1 MTRERRKATTAL
13 TKSQASKNTN
23 SHPTSASSRLSV
35 TVVPDLPEEEYTD
48 DTTAHEPGSELL
60 EEVHDS
66 GAAYLNDSTAHEMNS
81 IATDELLAKSKSKPS
96 ANTSTDPTTLYLNEI
111 GFMSLLN
118 AEQEVRLA
126 RQALQGNGDSRKQMI
141 EANLR
146 LVVAIAKRYQNRG
159 LSLLDLIAEGNL
171 GLIRAVEKYDPE
183 LGYRFSTYATWWIKQ
198 TIDRALMN
206 QSRTIRLP
214 VHIAKELGLC
224 LKLIDQIRD
233 REGRVPT
240 LPEVAS
246 RLGKPLKAL
255 HKLLQYD
262 TRICST
268 DLPVS
273 DSSETTLLDMLPATD
288 STDPQVLLQEQ
299 SLQQSIEQWLGRLS
313 ERQRDVVTRRFGLQ
327 GHEGGTLEEVGKEIG
342 LTRERVRQI
351 QIDALG
357 RLRRMMERDGLSSDC
372 LQEG

>member
-1 MTRERRKATTAL
+1 MTRERRKATTTL
-13 TKSQASKNTN
+13 TKSQTSKSTN
-23 SHPTSASSRLSV
+23 SHSPSASSRHSV
-35 TVVPDLPEEEYTD
+35 TVVQDLPEEEYAEE
-48 DTTAHEPGSELL
+48 TTAHEPGPVLL

-66 GAAYLNDSTAHEMNS
+66 GAAYLNDSAAHELES
-81 IATDELLAKSKSKPS
+81 AATDELFVKRMSKSS
-96 ANTSTDPTTLYLNEI
+96 VNTGTDPTTLYLNEI

-118 AEQEVRLA
+118 AEQEVHLA
-126 RQALQGNGDSRKQMI
+126 REALQGNGDSRKQMI

-246 RLGKPLKAL
+246 RLGKPLKAV

-273 DSSETTLLDMLPATD
+273 DLSETTLLDMLPATV
-288 STDPQVLLQEQ
+288 SADPQVLLQEQ

-351 QIDALG
+351 QIDALA
-357 RLRRMMERDGLSSDC
+357 RLRRMMERDGISSDC